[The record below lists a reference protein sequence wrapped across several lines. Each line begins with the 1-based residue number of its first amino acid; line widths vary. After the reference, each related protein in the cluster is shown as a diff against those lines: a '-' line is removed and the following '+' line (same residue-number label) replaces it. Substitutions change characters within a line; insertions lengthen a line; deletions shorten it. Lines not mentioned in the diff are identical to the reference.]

1 MKDASHVNDATH
13 SVAQE
18 AKGIVG
24 FVGVIWIVFLL
35 DLVIFPVDFN
45 QLGLVPRSFIGLAGI
60 VTMPFLH
67 QDFGHLMSNSVP
79 LLILLALLAGSRA
92 RSWAIVGETALLG
105 GALLW
110 LFGRPASHVGASGL
124 VFGLIAFLIVSG
136 LLEKRI
142 LPLIVSLIVGFFYGG
157 TLLSGILPV
166 IDSKV
171 SWDGHLCGAVAGTLV
186 AYSLTRR
193 PTEDRSPQD
202 A

>member
-1 MKDASHVNDATH
+1 MKDATH

-45 QLGLVPRSFIGLAGI
+45 EFGLVPRSFAGVAGI

-67 QDFGHLMSNSVP
+67 ADFGHLMSNSVP

-92 RSWAIVGETALLG
+92 KSWTIVGETAFLG
-105 GALLW
+105 GVLLW
-110 LFGRPASHVGASGL
+110 LFGRSANHIGASGL

-142 LPLIVSLIVGFFYGG
+142 LPLLVSLIVGFFYGG
-157 TLLSGILPV
+157 TLLSGVLPA

-193 PTEDRSPQD
+193 PTEDRSPH
-202 A
+202 AA